1 MRKGHNYCLIETSLL
16 QFLHWNACRLK
27 FYSSLAIKDE
37 ETVRSPASLEKAA
50 NHDEKT
56 STEMELYE
64 EDDDVDDMDEEVTLE
79 DEKALSGKHMH
90 MKLIHH
96 NWLNCVLLNLISIRC
111 FYLAI
116 KQASR
121 AHTYFFTLLRWP

>member
-16 QFLHWNACRLK
+16 QFLHGNACRLK

-50 NHDEKT
+50 NDEKT
-56 STEMELYE
+56 STEMELYK
-64 EDDDVDDMDEEVTLE
+64 EDDDVDDMDEEVIPE
-79 DEKALSGKHMH
+79 DEKALSSKHMH
-90 MKLIHH
+90 MKLIHY
-96 NWLNCVLLNLISIRC
+96 NWLNCVLLNLRSILC

-116 KQASR
+116 KQASC
-121 AHTYFFTLLRWP
+121 AHTYLLTLLW